1 MNTDKFT
8 LVPQLEVDSMQNK
21 VITLSIVLICN
32 NERVHIE
39 PSADS
44 VNINGCHCT
53 TNEVFH

>member
-39 PSADS
+39 PSTDS
-44 VNINGCHCT
+44 GKY
-53 TNEVFH
+53 